1 MSDPAQQDT
10 PEHPEPAAA
19 EHGTAVAVPDGT
31 YHAPRAN
38 VLARKRAFSDPKTVD
53 LIRATVAK
61 ECDNS
66 ELAMFLE
73 LAARYDL
80 DPFAGQIYAAKIDGN
95 MVMIVAR
102 DGLLS
107 IANRHSDYAGNSGD
121 VVREFDYFDKWV
133 EEDTGHPRIVH
144 KYGLKHDDEG
154 APIGTT
160 GNPDDRGV
168 IVGAWSIVFRKGRAP
183 TYAYASFKAYNKGK
197 FTWKSHPDA
206 MMKKVPLVMALREA
220 YSITGVVG
228 EGEVDAGGPGTTGP
242 SSLTDAPVDDYGQ
255 DTGVAAKIVQLFDLL
270 GYTQRKRTIT
280 LAGDLGTG
288 LSDDGR
294 RQLVEWLLK
303 QAEGQDIVVPPL
315 PHEDAIEGS
324 AVEEEVTATP
334 A

>member
-1 MSDPAQQDT
+1 LSDAAQQD
-10 PEHPEPAAA
+10 HPEPAV
-19 EHGTAVAVPDGT
+19 EPSTAVAVPDGT

-80 DPFAGQIYAAKIDGN
+80 DPFAGQIYAAKIDGK

-107 IANRHSDYAGNSGD
+107 IANRHRDYAGNSGD
-121 VVREFDYFDKWV
+121 VVREFDYFEKWV
-133 EEDTGHPRIVH
+133 DEQTGHPRLVH
-144 KYGLKHDDEG
+144 KYGLKHDDDG
-154 APIGTT
+154 PIGTT
-160 GNPDDRGV
+160 GDPDDRGK
-168 IVGAWSIVFRKGRAP
+168 IVGAWSIVFRKDRAP

-220 YSITGVVG
+220 FSITGVVG

-255 DTGVAAKIVQLFDLL
+255 DPGVAAKIVQLFDLL

-280 LAGDLGTG
+280 LAGELGTG

-294 RQLVEWLLK
+294 RQLVAWLLQ
-303 QAEGQDIVVPPL
+303 QAEEKDIVVPPL
-315 PHEDAIEGS
+315 PHEDAIDGE
-324 AVEEEVTATP
+324 AVEEEEVTATP